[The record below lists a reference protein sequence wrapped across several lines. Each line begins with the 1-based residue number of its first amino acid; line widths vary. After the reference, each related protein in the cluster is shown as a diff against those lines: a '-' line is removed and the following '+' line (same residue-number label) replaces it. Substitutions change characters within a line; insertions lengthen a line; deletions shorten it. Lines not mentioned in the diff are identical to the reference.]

1 MMSKKINITFVTPNL
16 FAGGAERVISFLAK
30 EFDRDKF
37 NVTLVVFGYKKDAS
51 YDIEGIHTIFFDK
64 IRVLNGAFNM
74 FKYLMKHRPDVVL
87 SVIAHLN
94 TIIAYQS
101 IFFPKTKFIARE
113 VSVLSVLDSFDK
125 PQNWA
130 LNLLYKNRFKFFD
143 AVICQSHD
151 MHDDI
156 QLNYKIESKKLNIIH
171 NPITSDFEVKPQLP
185 KDNVLKCITI
195 GRLSKEKG
203 IERVLM
209 ALSKLSIPFHYTLI
223 GNGPEKT
230 RIFQLIKDLNLSKKV
245 TYIDFTDDVGK
256 YLAVNDVYL
265 QGSFVEGFPNA
276 LVESCA
282 VGTPFIAYN
291 APGGL
296 KDIFVENTN
305 GYVAE
310 NEKEFIECIQNIYTN
325 NTFVP
330 ELVSESVYSK
340 FNKTKILKQYEDLIL
355 KINA

>member
-1 MMSKKINITFVTPNL
+1 MTSNKINITFVTPNL

-30 EFDRDKF
+30 EFNREKF
-37 NVTLVVFGYKKDAS
+37 NVTLVVFGYQKDAS
-51 YDIEGIHTIFFDK
+51 YDIEGVNTIFFDK
-64 IRVLNGAFNM
+64 IRVLNGAFSM
-74 FKYLMKHRPDVVL
+74 FKYLLKHKPDVVL

-94 TIIAYQS
+94 TVIAYQS
-101 IFFPKTKFIARE
+101 VFFPKTKFIARE
-113 VSVLSVLDSFDK
+113 VSVLSVLDSFDQ

-130 LNLLYKNRFKFFD
+130 LNILYKNRFKFFD

-151 MHDDI
+151 MFEDI
-156 QLNYKIESKKLNIIH
+156 QLNFKLESKKLNIIH
-171 NPITSDFEVKPQLP
+171 NPITNDFEVKTQLP
-185 KDNVLKCITI
+185 KDNVLRCITI

-203 IERVLM
+203 IDRVLI

-223 GNGPEKT
+223 GKGSEKN
-230 RIFQLIKDLNLSKKV
+230 RLFQLIKDLNLSDKV
-245 TYIDFTDDVGK
+245 TYIDFTNDVGK

-282 VGTPFIAYN
+282 VGTPFIAFN

-296 KDIFVENTN
+296 KDIFIENKN

-340 FNKTKILKQYEDLIL
+340 FNKTKILKQYEDLII